1 MAYFA
6 LCIFPAANGV
16 KKSFQSFSEERI
28 KPLPKYMDSKVC
40 HRHTEL
46 VWSDKLSCELCSTA

>member
-1 MAYFA
+1 MAYLMAYFA

-46 VWSDKLSCELCSTA
+46 V